1 MESIKK
7 QLGDKVVVQSTPFV
21 IHFDIAINN
30 TVKPFTDVRVRKALT
45 LGIDRYTGGK
55 VLYALTGLRDVGALT
70 RPGTEWAM
78 SPAEL
83 EKFPG
88 FGRDAEKNRAEAKRL
103 LAEAGYPNGFKV
115 VLKNRNVKLPYQDF
129 AVYVIQEWRKIG
141 IEAEHRPLETATWY
155 ADGRDQGNFELMVFP
170 TGAFIDDPDQLLA
183 PYVTGSPAE
192 LGPLLQPRHRRPVRA
207 AGPDARPG
215 RAQEAGHRAP
225 EDRAGQ
231 RVPHAGS
238 LVVAERRALG
248 QGEELGG
255 SAESLHEPEAPGR
268 LAGGGL
274 SGRAD
279 DGMSTYIAKRLLL
292 IVPTLFGAAALVFV
306 IMRVIPGD
314 VALLIFGGDQAGH
327 IDPKQLEAMRHRLG
341 LDQPLVVQFGTWLWG
356 VLRFDFGNSLWTGR
370 PVVEELLIRLPLSLE
385 LALAAT
391 AVSVLIAI
399 PFGILAASRQDT
411 WVDYLVRVV
420 SIGGLAIPSFWVG
433 ILIILFLVIYFGW
446 GPPLEFTPPWV
457 NPWANFQMMVWPVL
471 TVGYRYA
478 AVTTRMTRSTM
489 LEVLRED
496 YIRTAWAKG
505 LAERA
510 IVIRHALKNSMLP
523 VITLIGTE
531 FAFLIG
537 GLVVTETVFT
547 LNGVGRFMIDAVAHR
562 DYPVV
567 QALIFLIAFGFVVV
581 NLLVDLTYAWF
592 DPRIRY
598 R

>member
-1 MESIKK
+1 M
-7 QLGDKVVVQSTPFV
+7 G
-21 IHFDIAINN
+21 
-30 TVKPFTDVRVRKALT
+30 
-45 LGIDRYTGGK
+45 
-55 VLYALTGLRDVGALT
+55 
-70 RPGTEWAM
+70 
-78 SPAEL
+78 
-83 EKFPG
+83 
-88 FGRDAEKNRAEAKRL
+88 
-103 LAEAGYPNGFKV
+103 
-115 VLKNRNVKLPYQDF
+115 
-129 AVYVIQEWRKIG
+129 
-141 IEAEHRPLETATWY
+141 
-155 ADGRDQGNFELMVFP
+155 
-170 TGAFIDDPDQLLA
+170 
-183 PYVTGSPAE
+183 
-192 LGPLLQPRHRRPVRA
+192 
-207 AGPDARPG
+207 
-215 RAQEAGHRAP
+215 
-225 EDRAGQ
+225 
-231 RVPHAGS
+231 
-238 LVVAERRALG
+238 
-248 QGEELGG
+248 
-255 SAESLHEPEAPGR
+255 
-268 LAGGGL
+268 
-274 SGRAD
+274 
-279 DGMSTYIAKRLLL
+279 TYIAKRLLL
-292 IVPTLFGAAALVFV
+292 IIPTLFGAAALVFV

-341 LDQPLVVQFGTWLWG
+341 LDRSLLAQFGTWLWG
-356 VLRFDFGNSLWTGR
+356 VLRFDFGNSLWTGQ

-391 AVSVLIAI
+391 VVSVLIAI
-399 PFGILAASRQDT
+399 PLGILAAARQDT
-411 WVDYLVRVV
+411 WVDYLVRVF